1 MTNNNFKKSLTI
13 IIRNFDIDATDETGK
28 TKSSSSSLTILTNED
43 MIIPIRLL
51 YPFIHMALIY
61 YYSRGTTVATYLHDD
76 STEVLNENLDSDSI
90 LKNKSQKNKQ
100 QQQQN

>member
-1 MTNNNFKKSLTI
+1 
-13 IIRNFDIDATDETGK
+13 
-28 TKSSSSSLTILTNED
+28 
-43 MIIPIRLL
+43 
-51 YPFIHMALIY
+51 MAVIY